1 MMELASNSVGLGA
14 DPVKIV
20 FVPGETCGVSDLTSS
35 GGSEGDNSDLLPL
48 LSSGSVLVLDL
59 ELHVKRTTRVSVAG
73 SLSSGGVNA
82 DNTVSDNTVDGV
94 TLGVRD
100 DGPVLDHPEDG
111 GDSSGRVTG
120 LTPSSAGHHLVDIS
134 GVSSHGHAAG
144 PDVVVEGDGA
154 GQLDE
159 GNVVGKSVGVPLWV
173 SPAVVRSDLHPVGLA
188 GGPHVVSSGHDVE
201 VGGTVS
207 AMGSGHDVVLRD
219 EGTTAE
225 PGVVDEEGHLPGPLV
240 LLSLESSDNPLL
252 GGRSLNTTLGG
263 KVNIAGLVGGL
274 ALGALL
280 DGPGQLDELVLSRAG
295 LGIDQSV
302 AGGELGDVA
311 GSGGPPVLLWPQT
324 ATIGQ
329 GQGGATKQN

>member
-1 MMELASNSVGLGA
+1 M
-14 DPVKIV
+14 
-20 FVPGETCGVSDLTSS
+20 
-35 GGSEGDNSDLLPL
+35 
-48 LSSGSVLVLDL
+48 
-59 ELHVKRTTRVSVAG
+59 TTRVSVAG

-134 GVSSHGHAAG
+134 GVSGHWHAAG

-173 SPAVVRSDLHPVGLA
+173 SPAVVRSDLHPGGLA

-201 VGGTVS
+201 
-207 AMGSGHDVVLRD
+207 
-219 EGTTAE
+219 EG
-225 PGVVDEEGHLPGPLV
+225 GHLPGPLV

-252 GGRSLNTTLGG
+252 RGRSLNTTIGG

-280 DGPGQLDELVLSRAG
+280 DGPGKLDELVLSRAG
-295 LGIDQSV
+295 LGID
-302 AGGELGDVA
+302 
-311 GSGGPPVLLWPQT
+311 
-324 ATIGQ
+324 
-329 GQGGATKQN
+329 